1 MLMRLRTCLSV
12 SAVAALLLG
21 LPAASQAQ
29 TATNPVGVSFD
40 VSPDHTA
47 INPLDGSAVVT
58 RYDVSWVVMNQAGAL
73 AFTKAIGKPTV
84 DGSNRATINI
94 PEFVATTGAGSLT
107 PNQLYTLVVIAVGPG
122 GLTPS
127 TPSNPFG
134 RSGPLKVP
142 AAPAG
147 VAVK

>member
-1 MLMRLRTCLSV
+1 MRLRYCFLI
-12 SAVAALLLG
+12 SATVGLLLG
-21 LPAASQAQ
+21 LPAVSHAQ
-29 TATNPVGVSFD
+29 TATNPLSVSFD

-47 INPLDGSAVVT
+47 INPLDGTAVVS
-58 RYDVSWVVMNQAGAL
+58 RYDLSWVVMNQTGAL

-84 DGSNRATINI
+84 DGSNRATVNV
-94 PEFVATTGAGSLT
+94 PEFAATTGAGSLT
-107 PNQLYTLVVIAVGPG
+107 ANQLYTLVVIAVGPG
-122 GLTPS
+122 GSTPS

-147 VAVK
+147 VVVK